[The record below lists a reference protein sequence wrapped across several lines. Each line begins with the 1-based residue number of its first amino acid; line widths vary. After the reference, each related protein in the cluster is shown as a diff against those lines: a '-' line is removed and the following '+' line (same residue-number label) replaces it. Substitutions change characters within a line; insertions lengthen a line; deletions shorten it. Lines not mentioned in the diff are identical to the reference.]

1 MILIDI
7 YIYSI
12 GFTGAFER
20 FALMLSVFITFFLAL
35 CANVYAASVHGSKTL
50 VLYDERL
57 DQLDS
62 FSKFLG
68 DLRSR
73 EYEIDYYSANSTA
86 DLELFEGDNRLY
98 DNLIILPVK
107 GKHINRLVSDKTL
120 LQFYNDGGDILSVTS
135 PSAVPDSIRLF
146 LNQLGIFPSPKGYE
160 LVDNV
165 HGSLKIGSSEFRD
178 SNVLDHAEETDSLI
192 LNGASAALLDNR
204 EQILPIL
211 AAPRTSYTK
220 ATGKEPWSIGSQGF
234 LATAF
239 QNLNNA
245 RVAWLGSVDF
255 LKDEYYGNNGNF
267 VQDVVKWV
275 FQEKNVI
282 RSVYASHFH
291 ADGTSYD
298 EVPYKIK
305 DAIVYEVGFT
315 EWNGQQW
322 VPFKADD
329 VQFELK
335 MLDPYYRLTL
345 KPSREV
351 GEVQYYTTGEFRLPD
366 HHGVFTFET
375 DYKRDGLSFAVQR
388 DVRPIRNL
396 AHSEYA
402 RSWDIS
408 NAVVYLTSIFSVI
421 FAWIIFII
429 FFITATPLINK
440 SVNNAKKNN

>member
-1 MILIDI
+1 MV
-7 YIYSI
+7 SI
-12 GFTGAFER
+12 
-20 FALMLSVFITFFLAL
+20 FIAFFLAL
-35 CANVYAASVHGSKTL
+35 CGNVYAASVHASKTL

-62 FSKFLG
+62 FSNFLN
-68 DLRSR
+68 DLKGR

-86 DLELFEGDNRLY
+86 DIELFEGENRLY
-98 DNLIILPVK
+98 DNLIVLPVK
-107 GKHINRLVSDKTL
+107 GKHINKLVSDKTL

-165 HGSLKIGSSEFRD
+165 EGSLKIGSSEFRNSGIYDADEGD
-178 SNVLDHAEETDSLI
+178 SVTLS
-192 LNGASAALLDNR
+192 GASAALLENR
-204 EQILPIL
+204 EQIFPIL

-220 ATGKEPWSIGSQGF
+220 ATGKDSWTVGSQGF

-239 QNLNNA
+239 QNLKNA

-255 LKDEYYGNNGNF
+255 LKDEFYDNNGDF
-267 VQDVVKWV
+267 VQEVTAWV

-282 RSVYASHFH
+282 KCVGASHFH
-291 ADGTSYD
+291 ADGTSYE

-305 DAIVYEVGFT
+305 DAVIYEVGFS
-315 EWNGQQW
+315 EWNGKQW
-322 VPFKADD
+322 VPLLADD

-345 KPSREV
+345 KPSREED
-351 GEVQYYTTGEFRLPD
+351 EVAYYTTGEFRLPD

-375 DYKRDGLSFAVQR
+375 NYKREGFSFAVQR
-388 DVRPIRNL
+388 DVKPIRNL

-408 NAVVYLTSIFSVI
+408 NAVVYLSSIFSVI
-421 FAWIIFII
+421 FAWVIFII
-429 FFITATPLINK
+429 FFITASPAVNK
-440 SVNNAKKNN
+440 PVNTTKKNN